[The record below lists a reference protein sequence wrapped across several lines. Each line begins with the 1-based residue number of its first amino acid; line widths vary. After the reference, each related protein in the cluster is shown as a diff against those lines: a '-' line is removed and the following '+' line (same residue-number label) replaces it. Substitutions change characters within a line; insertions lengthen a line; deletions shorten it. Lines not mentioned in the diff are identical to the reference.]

1 MSDYN
6 KLKIDFEGLIYYK
19 VYDIMLLY
27 KVSLYWML
35 GHFFLSFK
43 LKLKHKLCGY
53 LFVLIAN
60 FMGEKNIKTF
70 IERISTGH
78 LRNFPT

>member
-35 GHFFLSFK
+35 GHFF
-43 LKLKHKLCGY
+43 
-53 LFVLIAN
+53 I
-60 FMGEKNIKTF
+60 I
-70 IERISTGH
+70 
-78 LRNFPT
+78 